1 MYENKHRPITDD
13 ERRMILKLIH
23 FYDFFFVITYMSIF
37 SWHKNSPYGSLLHST
52 IGGLFFLLSIFYGLG
67 HYYFKPSLFFE
78 MSLKFFAHFN
88 SCYDFDLSD
97 VSQKSQS

>member
-1 MYENKHRPITDD
+1 MDKQYVKGK
-13 ERRMILKLIH
+13 LK
-23 FYDFFFVITYMSIF
+23 
-37 SWHKNSPYGSLLHST
+37 KE
-52 IGGLFFLLSIFYGLG
+52 GLKF
-67 HYYFKPSLFFE
+67 YYFKHSFFE

>member
-1 MYENKHRPITDD
+1 
-13 ERRMILKLIH
+13 MISLSFSMATFAFLMDKQYKRANLK
-23 FYDFFFVITYMSIF
+23 
-37 SWHKNSPYGSLLHST
+37 KE
-52 IGGLFFLLSIFYGLG
+52 GLKF
-67 HYYFKPSLFFE
+67 YYFKPSLFFE